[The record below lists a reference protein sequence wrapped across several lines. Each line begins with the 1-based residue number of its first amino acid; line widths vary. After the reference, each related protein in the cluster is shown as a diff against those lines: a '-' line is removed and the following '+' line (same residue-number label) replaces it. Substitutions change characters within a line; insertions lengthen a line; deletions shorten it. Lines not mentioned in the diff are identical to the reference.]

1 MTIQQDSESMA
12 KVSEIM
18 AMALQDLHKFIEIKN
33 NNPQETMV
41 LMMSFA
47 TGLLIQLKDKLETLE
62 KGLGN
67 KFISTVNDVTS
78 PVSKGVETIEKLQ
91 KDDLSLKKST
101 SGVNPNDP
109 LAAIRF
115 LEKNMRNDVQRNI
128 DSLPLVLRNGDVL
141 LHALTA
147 FVSHLLVGLSSGNAK
162 ELIEAF
168 SKNIAI
174 LANNTTDPQKP
185 IYN

>member
-1 MTIQQDSESMA
+1 MTIQPDSESMV

-18 AMALQDLHKFIEIKN
+18 ARALQDLHKFIEIKN
-33 NNPQETMV
+33 NNNSQETMV

-67 KFISTVNDVTS
+67 KFISTINEVIS
-78 PVSKGVETIEKLQ
+78 PASKGVETIEKLQ
-91 KDDLSLKKST
+91 KDDPSLKKST

-109 LAAIRF
+109 LAAISY

-128 DSLPLVLRNGDVL
+128 NSLPLVLRNDDVYSAPRSQDHFFYFL
-141 LHALTA
+141 RE
-147 FVSHLLVGLSSGNAK
+147 FFLSFFIIKIHFRRSF
-162 ELIEAF
+162 I
-168 SKNIAI
+168 S
-174 LANNTTDPQKP
+174 
-185 IYN
+185 

>member
-1 MTIQQDSESMA
+1 
-12 KVSEIM
+12 
-18 AMALQDLHKFIEIKN
+18 
-33 NNPQETMV
+33 
-41 LMMSFA
+41 
-47 TGLLIQLKDKLETLE
+47 
-62 KGLGN
+62 
-67 KFISTVNDVTS
+67 
-78 PVSKGVETIEKLQ
+78 
-91 KDDLSLKKST
+91 
-101 SGVNPNDP
+101 
-109 LAAIRF
+109 
-115 LEKNMRNDVQRNI
+115 MRNDVHRNI